1 MAPGTQ
7 IDSTFSQVK
16 ATIDDDNTKYWLYD
30 PSRKLA
36 GVAAGIFAILGI
48 LHLIFLILRRHWFC
62 LPFALGAFCKD
73 LLPCGTT
80 PSSTNDLS

>member
-16 ATIDDDNTKYWLYD
+16 ATSTTIDNDNTKYWLYD
-30 PSRKLA
+30 PSQKLA

-48 LHLIFLILRRHWFC
+48 LHLVFLTLRRHWFC
-62 LPFALGAFCKD
+62 LPFALGAFCNISSFARS
-73 LLPCGTT
+73 P
-80 PSSTNDLS
+80 PSSH